1 MPMPPDSVAKATE
14 QSAASGDG
22 RLLGVAAGVAAV
34 AGLLFGYDTGIIST
48 ALLSITQDF
57 HLSSQGKELV
67 TSSIL
72 AGAIVGALVSARL
85 SERRGRKFAAVL
97 VGVVFAIGT
106 VGSALAPDVEIL
118 IGSRLVLG
126 LAVGGSS
133 QVIPI
138 YIAEI
143 APASRRGRLVV
154 MYQVLIAA
162 GVLVSA
168 VVGYTTHSSWS
179 WRWMVAV
186 AVIPAL
192 LLVAATAFLPESP
205 RWLVAHGQPERARNV
220 LRRLRTSPEEA
231 EAELREV
238 SALPEQG
245 KRKEKLSARWLRP
258 ALLAGLGVALFAQVT
273 GINAIVYYAPTF
285 LSESGFGE
293 STALL
298 GTVGVGAVETLM
310 VILGA
315 MTVDRIGRRRLMLW
329 TLPGSA
335 LSLVVMGAASLAGN
349 AGWAVMLFMLLYMAF
364 NSLGMQV
371 VAWLMGSELFPLPV
385 RGKAMSAHATT
396 LWGADLLVSM
406 TTLTLVDSISL
417 TGMLW
422 VYAALNV
429 AAIVFVVFRVPETTG
444 RSLEQIES
452 SLRDGTFVPRGNEGV
467 E

>member
-1 MPMPPDSVAKATE
+1 M
-14 QSAASGDG
+14 
-22 RLLGVAAGVAAV
+22 LGVAAGVAAV

-72 AGAIVGALVSARL
+72 VGAVVGALGSARL
-85 SERRGRKFAAVL
+85 SERRGRKFTAML
-97 VGVVFAIGT
+97 VGAVFALGT
-106 VGSALAPDVEIL
+106 VASALAPDVGVL
-118 IGSRLVLG
+118 VASRFVLG

-154 MYQVLIAA
+154 MYQVLIAT

-168 VVGYTTHSSWS
+168 VVGYTTHGAWS

-186 AVIPAL
+186 AVVPAL

-205 RWLVAHGQPERARNV
+205 RWLIAHGQPERAKQV
-220 LRRLRTSPEEA
+220 LRRLRTDPAEA
-231 EAELREV
+231 EAEFAEV
-238 SALPEQG
+238 SALPERG
-245 KRKEKLSARWLRP
+245 RRKERLRAPWLRP
-258 ALLAGLGVALFAQVT
+258 ALVAGLGIALFAQVT
-273 GINAIVYYAPTF
+273 GINAIIYYAPTF
-285 LSESGFGE
+285 LSDSGLGE

-298 GTVGVGAVETLM
+298 ATVGVGAVETAM

-315 MTVDRIGRRRLMLW
+315 MIVDRVGRRRLMLW

-335 LSLVVMGAASLAGN
+335 LSLVVMGAASLASGN
-349 AGWAVMLFMLLYMAF
+349 GWAIVLFMLAYMAF

-406 TTLTLVDSISL
+406 TTLTLVDTISL

-422 VYAALNV
+422 VYAALNF
-429 AAIVFVVFRVPETTG
+429 AAIAFVVLRVPETTG

-452 SLRDGTFVPRGNEGV
+452 SLRDGTFTPRRGEGAK
-467 E
+467 